1 MPPVR
6 NTEWLE
12 RLRQLHPLLEAPPPP
27 PSEWAARQAEID
39 AASKADRDPARR
51 SRDALARQRE
61 RHDDNTATTTWAG
74 IVIVAVIALLGLFV
88 TFRLIEQ
95 GRLEDCLLAHRSN
108 CDGVLGR

>member
-1 MPPVR
+1 MPRVR

-39 AASKADRDPARR
+39 AASKADREAARR
-51 SRDALARQRE
+51 SRDAVARQRE
-61 RHDDNTATTTWAG
+61 RHYDNNATTWAG

-88 TFRLIEQ
+88 TFSLIEQ
-95 GRLEDCLLAHRSN
+95 GRSEDCLLAHRTN
-108 CDGVLGR
+108 CDGLLGR

>member
-27 PSEWAARQAEID
+27 SDWAARQAEID
-39 AASKADRDPARR
+39 AASKADAEAARR
-51 SRDALARQRE
+51 SRDAVARVRE
-61 RHDDNTATTTWAG
+61 RHYDNQATTWAG
-74 IVIVAVIALLGLFV
+74 IAIAAVMVLLGLFV

-95 GRLEDCLLAHRSN
+95 GRLEDCMLAHRSN
-108 CDGVLGR
+108 CESVSDR

>member
-39 AASKADRDPARR
+39 AASKADREAARR
-51 SRDALARQRE
+51 SREAAARQRE
-61 RHDDNTATTTWAG
+61 RHYDNHATTWAG
-74 IVIVAVIALLGLFV
+74 IIVVAVIALLGLFV
-88 TFRLIEQ
+88 AFRLIEQ

-108 CDGVLGR
+108 CDSLLDR

>member
-39 AASKADRDPARR
+39 AASKADRETARP
-51 SRDALARQRE
+51 SRDALARQRV
-61 RHDDNTATTTWAG
+61 RHDDSHATTWAG

-95 GRLEDCLLAHRSN
+95 GRLEDCLLAHRNN